1 MFRLEVEENYSRKTQ
16 EFLNKLAY
24 DSTVLTHINN
34 IIGTNLNQFVPM
46 QSGAL
51 RGSMYADAEGVHW
64 NTPYAH
70 YQYEGEVYRP
80 QKAIY
85 YRGRIIGW
93 NTPAGTEKYPTGD
106 ELGLPGYLNGWTFGY
121 TTPGTQHHW
130 DEAYTGN
137 QWEQGSGGLKSK
149 INAEITRYVKS
160 VANVFWALGRS

>member
-24 DSTVLTHINN
+24 DSTVLTNINN

-70 YQYEGEVYRP
+70 YQYEGEV
-80 QKAIY
+80 
-85 YRGRIIGW
+85 
-93 NTPAGTEKYPTGD
+93 
-106 ELGLPGYLNGWTFGY
+106 
-121 TTPGTQHHW
+121 
-130 DEAYTGN
+130 
-137 QWEQGSGGLKSK
+137 
-149 INAEITRYVKS
+149 
-160 VANVFWALGRS
+160 